1 MLTCICH
8 GLQGEG
14 TSLDSSADP
23 TLREDILSTLYGGH
37 LHVNGHEGK
46 GENGEGEEEEEE
58 AAESKVAEAQ
68 QGEEEKDAQ
77 EKEESKENDIHAT
90 AQGRAEDEVEEEED
104 DDEDHYDKREDDS
117 GGKGEAAPAKP
128 DKAGSAVCMSR
139 KPVCCGMTFHTES
152 ALREHFR
159 LSHPTQS
166 FRAHMDS
173 LAAGDTLLASRRPR
187 VRTTKNGL
195 QRVVATGRSPR

>member
-1 MLTCICH
+1 
-8 GLQGEG
+8 LQGEG

-37 LHVNGHEGK
+37 LRVNGHEEA
-46 GENGEGEEEEEE
+46 GEDDKEEEE
-58 AAESKVAEAQ
+58 AAESGVGEGQ
-68 QGEEEKDAQ
+68 QEEEPEVVV
-77 EKEESKENDIHAT
+77 EKEESKENNAHVT
-90 AQGRAEDEVEEEED
+90 THGKTEEDEEEVDD
-104 DDEDHYDKREDDS
+104 DDERHDGKHEEDS
-117 GGKGEAAPAKP
+117 VSKEEPAPAKP
-128 DKAGSAVCMSR
+128 DKAGAVCMSR

-166 FRAHMDS
+166 FKAHMDS

-187 VRTTKNGL
+187 VRTNKNGL